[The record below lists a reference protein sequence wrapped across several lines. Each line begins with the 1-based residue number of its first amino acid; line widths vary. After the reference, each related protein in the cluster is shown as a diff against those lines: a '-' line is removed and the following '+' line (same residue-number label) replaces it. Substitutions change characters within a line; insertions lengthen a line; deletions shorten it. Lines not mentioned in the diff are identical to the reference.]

1 MATATPKF
9 TVAQTP
15 QNFASKQ
22 SRPIAWF
29 TGLLLSLMY
38 SLVIVNAAH
47 AQTQAQDLGRSY
59 KDRQN
64 PKLSQSGPIYMDPN
78 VYAYSAEFAKRFQM
92 PEEWI
97 APDLKGADAV
107 AWRMMPSYQ
116 ECGWGG
122 DPKACRQVMEC
133 KIDLYFDHRRNP
145 LPWDPTR
152 AERYTTIS
160 GSSLNF
166 LANFPRREALSH
178 PNYPVARRQLFEPAR
193 PGDRAPADSSP
204 FIDPQSGKGLSVQNF
219 AGYQALTGYDKEVFP
234 GMALFTLLDIGCR
247 GGPRDATFI
256 LASDL
261 VRLPLSAEKKAAIA
275 HTIVMPQSWRDR
287 ITQTAKEHQER
298 QDAFF
303 RREGEKAIKALR
315 EQTKP

>member
-47 AQTQAQDLGRSY
+47 AQNQAQDLGRSY

-92 PEEWI
+92 PDEWI
-97 APDLKGADAV
+97 ATDLKGADAV

-122 DPKACRQVMEC
+122 
-133 KIDLYFDHRRNP
+133 
-145 LPWDPTR
+145 
-152 AERYTTIS
+152 
-160 GSSLNF
+160 
-166 LANFPRREALSH
+166 
-178 PNYPVARRQLFEPAR
+178 
-193 PGDRAPADSSP
+193 
-204 FIDPQSGKGLSVQNF
+204 
-219 AGYQALTGYDKEVFP
+219 
-234 GMALFTLLDIGCR
+234 
-247 GGPRDATFI
+247 
-256 LASDL
+256 
-261 VRLPLSAEKKAAIA
+261 
-275 HTIVMPQSWRDR
+275 
-287 ITQTAKEHQER
+287 
-298 QDAFF
+298 
-303 RREGEKAIKALR
+303 
-315 EQTKP
+315 